1 MLKLILLCAARAAWE
16 PAAAPLMTIWGV
28 TGVPEPPAY
37 PRPLLARAAD
47 SWRSLNGLWQYDGTP
62 RSLDAPPFGATL
74 PQEIMVPYPPESALS
89 GVANLTAHDRSWYRL
104 TRNTTALVP
113 PSCAGGGAMRA
124 LLHFEAADWNVTV
137 WLNGAMLGSH
147 VGAYDPFSFDITDGA
162 NARRNAV
169 QYITNER
176 RNDPSSPQRSRRTG
190 RRTSC
195 SSACSTRPPTTRRT
209 ASRT

>member
-1 MLKLILLCAARAAWE
+1 MSTPGAIVTLTDAYER
-16 PAAAPLMTIWGV
+16 PLGTAMFN
-28 TGVPEPPAY
+28 
-37 PRPLLARAAD
+37 PRPLISARVLDRNAAAEINSDWLAARFVALGCSFHALEQHGHGL
-47 SWRSLNGLWQYDGTP
+47 SLQRDT
-62 RSLDAPPFGATL
+62 
-74 PQEIMVPYPPESALS
+74 
-89 GVANLTAHDRSWYRL
+89 
-104 TRNTTALVP
+104 
-113 PSCAGGGAMRA
+113 GGGAMRA

-137 WLNGAMLGSH
+137 WLNGALLGSH